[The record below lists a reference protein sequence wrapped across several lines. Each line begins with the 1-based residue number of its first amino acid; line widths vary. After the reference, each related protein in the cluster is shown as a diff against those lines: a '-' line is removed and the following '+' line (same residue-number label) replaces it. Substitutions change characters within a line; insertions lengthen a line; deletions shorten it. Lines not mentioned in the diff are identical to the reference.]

1 MFRRAVHWMLRLLVA
16 FLCTSLL
23 IFAALEAMPEDPV
36 SLRVKNPDPARVA
49 EVRADLGLD
58 DPWVTRYI
66 RYTTRFLSGDWG
78 DSLVTNR
85 PVAERLAHALPAT
98 IELGLVALSL
108 GVFLGIG
115 LALSSYWLDWP
126 ALKRL
131 SSALGMLGL
140 TVPIYWIGLLLIVAV
155 AVKLQWLPVGG
166 RYDFAYPPPSGTG
179 FHLLD
184 SFLAADPAAF
194 GRALK
199 HLALPAITLALYP
212 AALVAG
218 VLHGRLEDSRVQTL
232 VRALRAKG
240 LSPARIWWKHILRLM
255 SAPVLTLIGTN
266 FGTLLGGAVLT
277 ETVFSWP
284 GMGRLLVEG
293 VLNRD
298 FFIISNGLLLVVLL
312 ALVCVA
318 LFDLLATLAQPA
330 LRRSAATHE

>member
-1 MFRRAVHWMLRLLVA
+1 MVRRIAHWVLRLLAA

-49 EVRADLGLD
+49 EVRAELGLD
-58 DPWVTRYI
+58 DPWPTRYI
-66 RYTTRFLSGDWG
+66 RYATRFLSGDWG

-85 PVAERLAHALPAT
+85 PVTERLADTLPAT
-98 IELGLVALSL
+98 IELGLVALLL

-115 LALSSYWLDWP
+115 LALSSHWLGWRP
-126 ALKRL
+126 LRRVSA
-131 SSALGMLGL
+131 ALGALGL
-140 TVPIYWIGLLLIVAV
+140 TVPIYWIGLLLVVAF
-155 AVKLQWLPVGG
+155 AVKLQWLPAGG
-166 RYDFAYPPPSGTG
+166 RYDFAHPPLDGTG
-179 FHLLD
+179 FQLLD
-184 SFLAADPAAF
+184 SLLKADLAAF
-194 GRALK
+194 GRALR
-199 HLALPAITLALYP
+199 HLFLPAATLALYP

-218 VLHGRLEDSRVQTL
+218 VLHARLEDSRVQAL
-232 VRALRAKG
+232 VRALQAKG

-255 SAPVLTLIGTN
+255 GAPILTLIGTN

-284 GMGRLLVEG
+284 GMGRLLVDG

-312 ALVCVA
+312 ALLSVA
-318 LFDLLATLAQPA
+318 LFDLLATAAQPA
-330 LRRSAATHE
+330 LRRPSATHE